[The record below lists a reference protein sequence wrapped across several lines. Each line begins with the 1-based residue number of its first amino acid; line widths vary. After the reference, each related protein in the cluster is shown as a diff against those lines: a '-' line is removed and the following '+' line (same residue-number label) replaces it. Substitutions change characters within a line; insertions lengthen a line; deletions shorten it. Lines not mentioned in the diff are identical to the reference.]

1 MSALRRLN
9 LDVVWWLV
17 TPGNPLKDAEIYA
30 PFEQR
35 LHRAR
40 AFADHCDIVV
50 SDFERRHDLQYTV
63 DTIERLQLL
72 NPTVQFIWLM
82 GADSLAT
89 FDQWKDWQRIAELV
103 PMAVFNRPGY
113 TENAL
118 DSVAATTLK
127 NFRIDE
133 NDPEKLLQSDP
144 PAWIY
149 FSDTNNSLSSTAL
162 REGKNK

>member
-1 MSALRRLN
+1 MAALQRLN

-17 TPGNPLKDAEIYA
+17 TPGNPLKDADIYA
-30 PFEQR
+30 PFDQR
-35 LHRAR
+35 LRRAR

-50 SDFERRHDLQYTV
+50 SDFERRHNLQYTV
-63 DTIERLQLL
+63 DTVERLQLL

-89 FDQWKDWQRIAELV
+89 FDQWKDWQRIAELA

-118 DSVAATTLK
+118 DSVAATSLK
-127 NFRIDE
+127 SFRIDE
-133 NDPEKLLQSDP
+133 DEPEKLLQSDP

-149 FSDTNNSLSSTAL
+149 FSDTNNSLSSTAI
-162 REGKNK
+162 RDGENR